1 MITVGHQRAPR
12 KARWLVWARAGIVAG
27 LLPFALT
34 DGVVVASLVQARGC
48 DASAP
53 LAAHPVASRI
63 LPTPVTGRPSA
74 IAMAENDES
83 LFVSLESRASGS
95 PGGIQ
100 VFRRA
105 GDGLRSVGIIPLR
118 SGATGL
124 ALSADGRALL
134 AALEDGVALLEV
146 SRASTGDPTSLL
158 GYASTGPGAG
168 TFSVTTAGSRYVL
181 TADRAAGRVTV
192 LNLLRMEYGDLGP
205 SVHLGTID
213 VDMAPSGLAASP
225 DGRYLYVVSQVQRP
239 VMSFWPSDRIY
250 GTLTQTNFLRRA
262 GTLSVIDMKRVELD
276 PATAVVARVPAGCQ
290 PVQVAASPDG
300 RTVWVAARQS
310 NELLAFSTEELLS
323 GQGAAP
329 LARVPVAASPV
340 GLRLLRGGRFALVA
354 GSTGLWD
361 SSAPETVSVV
371 ETSAALA
378 GRQAVRTSIT
388 VGGFSGDI
396 GVTADQR
403 MAYVANMETS
413 ALTALDLSD
422 LLG

>member
-1 MITVGHQRAPR
+1 MITVGHQRASR
-12 KARWLVWARAGIVAG
+12 KARWRVWARAGIAAG
-27 LLPFALT
+27 LLLSALT
-34 DGVVVASLVQARGC
+34 DGVVLVSLVQAPVC
-48 DASAP
+48 DTSAP
-53 LAAHPVASRI
+53 PVAHPVASRI

-83 LFVSLESRASGS
+83 LFVSLESRASG

-100 VFRRA
+100 VFHRA
-105 GDGLRSVGIIPLR
+105 RDGLRSVGIIPLR
-118 SGATGL
+118 SGASGL

-134 AALEDGVALLEV
+134 AALEDAVALLDV
-146 SRASTGDPTSLL
+146 ARASTGDPSSLL
-158 GYASTGPGAG
+158 GYASTGPRAG

-250 GTLTQTNFLRRA
+250 GTLTQTGLLRRA

-276 PATAVVARVPAGCQ
+276 PARAVVARVAAGCQ
-290 PVQVAASPDG
+290 PVRVAASPDG
-300 RTVWVAARQS
+300 KIVWVAARQS
-310 NELLAFSTEELLS
+310 NELLAFSTDELLRRE
-323 GQGAAP
+323 GVAP

-354 GSTGLWD
+354 GSTGQWD
-361 SSAPETVSVV
+361 SGAPETVSVV

-378 GRQAVRTSIT
+378 GRRAVRTSVI

-413 ALTALDLSD
+413 ALTPLDLAD